1 MMRIDELLATIRPLH
16 REDLERW
23 VQEAWVS
30 ALDEGGTLHFSD
42 MECARVRL
50 ICTLRYDWE
59 VEEESVPIIL
69 SLLDQLYETRR
80 ELNALAA
87 AVARQSS
94 EVREAILR
102 AMQTRDDP
110 AGD

>member
-1 MMRIDELLATIRPLH
+1 MMRVEELLATIRPLH
-16 REDLERW
+16 REDLARW
-23 VQEAWVS
+23 VEEAWVS
-30 ALDEGGTLHFSD
+30 PLNEGGTLHFSE
-42 MECARVRL
+42 MQCARIRL

-80 ELNALAA
+80 ELSALAA
-87 AVARQSS
+87 AVTRQNS
-94 EVREAILR
+94 EVRNEILR
-102 AMQTRDDP
+102 AVQMRDDR